1 MNEVLAFT
9 GDFLSLGFVVFLG
22 LLILLN
28 FLNLPGNWLCLGCV
42 LAFSLICGASL
53 GTLYGVLAVAS
64 AVIGEVLEWVILAS
78 RAKEAGASGAGTLA
92 GMIGAIAGAIA
103 CAPILMGFGALP
115 GALAGAYLGCL
126 AMELLKGKP
135 WEMAVKAAKGTLMG
149 RFLGALCKC
158 GAGLTI
164 VLLTARALLGN
175 TQV

>member
-53 GTLYGVLAVAS
+53 GTLYWVLAVAS
-64 AVIGEVLEWVILAS
+64 AVIGEVLEWV
-78 RAKEAGASGAGTLA
+78 TLA

>member
-1 MNEVLAFT
+1 M
-9 GDFLSLGFVVFLG
+9 GHSGKSRQRSRRQWR
-22 LLILLN
+22 
-28 FLNLPGNWLCLGCV
+28 GN
-42 LAFSLICGASL
+42 
-53 GTLYGVLAVAS
+53 
-64 AVIGEVLEWVILAS
+64 
-78 RAKEAGASGAGTLA
+78 SGRHDRRHCRSQ
-92 GMIGAIAGAIA
+92 A